1 MEAVNLKKKECK
13 IVVAVDESEE
23 SMYALSWCLGNL
35 ISQNTI
41 NNLVL
46 LLCEA
51 STFLRCCRNK
61 QKGKFVPTK
70 GFIYDQFNLVK
81 GHMFSGD
88 VVRALEKYGSD
99 LVNSVMG
106 RAEAI
111 CKKFSSNI
119 NVERIVGRGDAKDI
133 ICSTV
138 DKINADTL
146 VMGSHGYGF
155 FKRALL
161 GSVSDH
167 CAKHVKCPVVIV
179 KHPEKI

>member
-1 MEAVNLKKKECK
+1 MEAVNLNKKECK
-13 IVVAVDESEE
+13 FVVAVDESEE

-35 ISQNTI
+35 ISQNTT

-46 LLCEA
+46 L
-51 STFLRCCRNK
+51 
-61 QKGKFVPTK
+61 
-70 GFIYDQFNLVK
+70 YVK
-81 GHMFSGD
+81 PPPPVYSSFHAAGYVFSSD
-88 VVRALEKYGSD
+88 VIRALEKYGSD
-99 LVNSVMG
+99 LVKSVMG

-111 CKKFSSNI
+111 CGKFSSNI
-119 NVERIVGRGDAKDI
+119 HVERIVGSGDAKDV
-133 ICSTV
+133 ICHIV
-138 DKINADTL
+138 DKIKADTL

-179 KHPEKI
+179 KHPEKR

>member
-1 MEAVNLKKKECK
+1 MEAVNLKKKGCK

-35 ISQNTI
+35 ISQNTT

-46 LLCEA
+46 L
-51 STFLRCCRNK
+51 
-61 QKGKFVPTK
+61 
-70 GFIYDQFNLVK
+70 YVK
-81 GHMFSGD
+81 PPPPVYSSFDAVGYMFSSD
-88 VVRALEKYGSD
+88 VVSALEKYGSD

-106 RAEAI
+106 RAETI
-111 CKKFSSNI
+111 CGKFSNNI
-119 NVERIVGRGDAKDI
+119 IAERIVGSGDAKDV
-133 ICSTV
+133 ICGIV
-138 DKINADTL
+138 DKIKADTL

-155 FKRALL
+155 FKRAFL

-179 KHPEKI
+179 KHPEKM